1 MRIAFGQQQQQRLP
15 LGEHAGQL
23 VEQGDQLMPEQWHD
37 NHDKHQQQ
45 PHEQRKDQPHRD
57 PARHPQALEGHHQ
70 PLHQVR
76 QHHPG
81 EHRRQHTA
89 QGQYGGERQK
99 QQDSQHHRFFI
110 GEIALNPVAQHF
122 EHQ

>member
-1 MRIAFGQQQQQRLP
+1 MPQQR
-15 LGEHAGQL
+15 
-23 VEQGDQLMPEQWHD
+23 HD
-37 NHDKHQQQ
+37 HHDKHQQQ

-57 PARHPQALEGHHQ
+57 PARHTQALKRHYQ

-81 EHRRQHTA
+81 EHRRQHAA

-110 GEIALNPVAQHF
+110 GKIALNPVA
-122 EHQ
+122 